1 MLKTLPVV
9 ALVCLLAVGA
19 QAQERPQRT
28 FEAGRHYQV
37 LPVPVRVAD
46 PERLEVVEVFSYGC
60 VHCYMFQESIEDWV
74 EDLDAD
80 VNFVRLPAVFDQTW
94 AYLAKAFYTAEA
106 LGVTEAVHGPIFE
119 AIHLRNTNILE
130 PARLAQLF
138 AERADVGEDQF
149 MRVFNSIG
157 VDTRVR
163 QGDAQTRAF
172 RITGTPTMVVQGKY
186 RIDGQMAGSNAAMLE
201 VVDFLLARERAA
213 AEAAAQR

>member
-1 MLKTLPVV
+1 MLKTISVV
-9 ALVCLLAVGA
+9 ALVCLLAMSAV
-19 QAQERPQRT
+19 AQERPERT

-60 VHCYMFQESIEDWV
+60 VHCYMFQASVEAWAENLDEDV
-74 EDLDAD
+74 S
-80 VNFVRLPAVFDQTW
+80 FVRLPAVFDQTW
-94 AYLAKAFYTAEA
+94 AYLAKAYYAAEA

-119 AIHLRNTNILE
+119 AIHLRNTNIME
-130 PARLAQLF
+130 PARLAQIF
-138 AERADVGEDQF
+138 AERAEVGEDQF

-163 QGDAQTRAF
+163 QGDAQARAF

-201 VVDFLLARERAA
+201 VVDFLLAKERNAA
-213 AEAAAQR
+213 AAAAQR